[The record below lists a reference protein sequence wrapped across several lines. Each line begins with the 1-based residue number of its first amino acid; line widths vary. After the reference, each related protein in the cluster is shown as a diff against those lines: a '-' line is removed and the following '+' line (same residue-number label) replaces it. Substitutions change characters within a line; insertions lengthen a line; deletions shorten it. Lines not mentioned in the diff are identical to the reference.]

1 MWEGTRDFVPTYDPR
16 PWVGYFRDVSWY
28 SPFCQ
33 TAATSGMSVLQ
44 ASFVVLFFLQVLTE
58 TKVISHLA
66 YCTEYIISHM
76 FPLRNRSFLVSTLHL
91 LYWQE
96 DASSLQV
103 VLVFSWLEFTQLVT
117 TLMTQR
123 GRS

>member
-1 MWEGTRDFVPTYDPR
+1 MCGRVPATLFLHTTPDR
-16 PWVGYFRDVSWY
+16 GWVFRDVSWY

-76 FPLRNRSFLVSTLHL
+76 FPLQPLVLGVHT
-91 LYWQE
+91 
-96 DASSLQV
+96 ASA
-103 VLVFSWLEFTQLVT
+103 VLARRCFKSSSCACVFVA
-117 TLMTQR
+117 
-123 GRS
+123 